1 MSDDISAP
9 FMDRR
14 QQLATAALDNEY
26 ESIGA
31 RPAPPAPEPD
41 QQVSDGP
48 IKSAFSKIGAVAKDV
63 GLGVF
68 KETPR
73 AIFTGARD
81 AYQNTL
87 NMAREF
93 GDYLESGPFKDLP
106 AGVTWDPSG
115 IHIATGA
122 ELQNPDIVRPADYA
136 NIPHVMDNPKTIT
149 GGLIKGATQFLVSL
163 KGINKLSGAAGI
175 PEATGVAGYGL
186 TALKGALA
194 SFAGFDPHQQ
204 RLSNLI
210 QQFPALQNPVTDYL
224 ASKPDD
230 NAAEGRFKN
239 SLEGLGM
246 GLVTDGFVK
255 GVRLLRDA
263 MQTKTALQEGI
274 AQIAPQEASKEIE
287 ALLAPKPV
295 AEGVATPEPP
305 PLVVQPGVR
314 ASEKLAAAATRT
326 TALTPDDVAGR
337 MVAPLEPIASS
348 AEGRAMEPAKTFINF
363 ARIDTPDDVQRAMQG
378 LADSISITSDTTA
391 QSLRDRIG
399 TLDER
404 LAELRNSKEF
414 IETRGKADRFHGSS
428 TELPSSLDD
437 SFYSTMNIYGQGFY
451 TTDAL
456 DVASGYT
463 KKGLREADRAGTA
476 NPSLYKV
483 LAPEAKLFD
492 MERPL
497 TDALKDALSKHDD
510 LFGLAIESLPANAGL
525 RSVFDEVRAL
535 SHGEGYS
542 ADTVQEL
549 FDSTRAYLEKAG
561 YEGYQHVGGG
571 FSGKAAH
578 DVRIYWKPSTLL
590 VSKLDPSGF
599 RKIDNAQISAL
610 EAERSQLQSRVLDT
624 AKAGVRSFDQM
635 KLDAGHQNAW
645 DALVS
650 RQAGQ
655 PLSDS
660 QMLAARQL
668 WASATDK
675 MSQLAQEAAAS
686 PSEANLFAF
695 RKMLAVHNMI
705 QNEVLGARASIARAQ
720 ASMRIPVGTS
730 AERLREIQ
738 FQLESAGGT
747 DVARELAQAVDKMAK
762 AGMISEM
769 TTAAEKGA
777 FARTTD
783 AVKEAWTLGLLTSP
797 KTHLKNIVSNAAFV
811 PMQMAERATAAKFA
825 QFLGDTG
832 SVQPGEAAAQY
843 FGMTQ
848 GAKDMFR
855 YYAKLSRSRLLEGAD
870 EAAKVALEN
879 PIYETGLKD
888 VGKMDLPPAISSEA
902 LKIDP
907 SNWLGKAADGVGSA
921 YGITSNALT
930 AEDNFFKVLA
940 YRMETHAQAFRQ
952 TQQEIA
958 AGKVTPQEGA
968 ARMADLIASPP
979 ENIRLASADQA
990 LYQTFNE
997 APGWFGQMLL
1007 KAKRNSLFAH
1017 ILVPFARTT
1026 ANLQRAAFERTP
1038 LAPLVGQWRADIAAG
1053 GARRDLALARWALGS
1068 AAFAALTDA
1077 TSSGLITGKG
1087 PVDPGQRAALTREGW
1102 SPYSVKVGDRWLTYN
1117 GISPVGD
1124 VMGMAADVA
1133 ETGQHG
1139 EEQYV
1144 EGKDV
1149 QKLSASAVAAIAGN
1163 IMNKSYLSGLADVID
1178 AIHDP
1183 NGPGA
1188 TQWLNNMA
1196 GSVVPS
1202 GVAAA
1207 TRAIDPNIHA
1217 VNSMTDQI
1225 RSRIPFLS
1233 KDLPVRHDLW
1243 GDPITIDSGWGKP
1256 FDVLSPIGSK
1266 KPTPEPIDREL
1277 LRLKANIEMPSA
1289 SVTFSQGNVSV
1300 PVNLRQYPEVYERYV
1315 ELAGNELK
1323 HPAWGLGAK
1332 DLLNQIIEGDHPL
1345 SAVYRLKADLPG
1357 GEATP
1362 FAQVSPKEEFIR
1374 SIIGQYRDLAR
1385 RQILTEYPQIKG
1397 LVDEGRDQI
1406 QQLKM
1411 PVLQ

>member
-1 MSDDISAP
+1 MS
-9 FMDRR
+9 
-14 QQLATAALDNEY
+14 
-26 ESIGA
+26 
-31 RPAPPAPEPD
+31 PP
-41 QQVSDGP
+41 
-48 IKSAFSKIGAVAKDV
+48 
-63 GLGVF
+63 
-68 KETPR
+68 R
-73 AIFTGARD
+73 
-81 AYQNTL
+81 
-87 NMAREF
+87 
-93 GDYLESGPFKDLP
+93 
-106 AGVTWDPSG
+106 
-115 IHIATGA
+115 
-122 ELQNPDIVRPADYA
+122 
-136 NIPHVMDNPKTIT
+136 
-149 GGLIKGATQFLVSL
+149 
-163 KGINKLSGAAGI
+163 
-175 PEATGVAGYGL
+175 
-186 TALKGALA
+186 
-194 SFAGFDPHQQ
+194 
-204 RLSNLI
+204 
-210 QQFPALQNPVTDYL
+210 
-224 ASKPDD
+224 
-230 NAAEGRFKN
+230 
-239 SLEGLGM
+239 
-246 GLVTDGFVK
+246 
-255 GVRLLRDA
+255 
-263 MQTKTALQEGI
+263 
-274 AQIAPQEASKEIE
+274 
-287 ALLAPKPV
+287 
-295 AEGVATPEPP
+295 
-305 PLVVQPGVR
+305 
-314 ASEKLAAAATRT
+314 
-326 TALTPDDVAGR
+326 
-337 MVAPLEPIASS
+337 
-348 AEGRAMEPAKTFINF
+348 TFINF
-363 ARIDTPDDVQRAMQG
+363 ARIDTPEDVQKAMQG
-378 LADSISITSDTTA
+378 LADS
-391 QSLRDRIG
+391 
-399 TLDER
+399 
-404 LAELRNSKEF
+404 
-414 IETRGKADRFHGSS
+414 
-428 TELPSSLDD
+428 
-437 SFYSTMNIYGQGFY
+437 
-451 TTDAL
+451 
-456 DVASGYT
+456 V
-463 KKGLREADRAGTA
+463 
-476 NPSLYKV
+476 
-483 LAPEAKLFD
+483 
-492 MERPL
+492 PL
-497 TDALKDALSKHDD
+497 TA
-510 LFGLAIESLPANAGL
+510 
-525 RSVFDEVRAL
+525 
-535 SHGEGYS
+535 
-542 ADTVQEL
+542 
-549 FDSTRAYLEKAG
+549 
-561 YEGYQHVGGG
+561 
-571 FSGKAAH
+571 
-578 DVRIYWKPSTLL
+578 
-590 VSKLDPSGF
+590 
-599 RKIDNAQISAL
+599 
-610 EAERSQLQSRVLDT
+610 DT
-624 AKAGVRSFDQM
+624 AKEGVRSFDQM
-635 KLDAGHQNAW
+635 KLDASHQNAW

-675 MSQLAQEAAAS
+675 MSQLATEAATS

-738 FQLESAGGT
+738 FQLESSGGT
-747 DVARELAQAVDKMAK
+747 EVARELAQAVDKMAK

-811 PMQMAERATAAKFA
+811 PMQMVERSTAAKFA
-825 QFLGDTG
+825 QLLGDTG

-843 FGMTQ
+843 FGMTR
-848 GAKDMFR
+848 GASDMFR
-855 YYAKLSRSRLLEGAD
+855 YYAKLSRSRLLEGSD
-870 EAAKVALEN
+870 EAAKTALEN

-902 LKIDP
+902 LKIPAD
-907 SNWLGKAADGVGSA
+907 SWLGKAADATGSVYGV
-921 YGITSNALT
+921 TSNALT

-952 TQQEIA
+952 AQQEIN
-958 AGKVTPQEGA
+958 AGTLAPEQGA
-968 ARMADLIASPP
+968 ARMADLIANPP

-1053 GARRDLALARWALGS
+1053 GARRDLALARWSLGT

-1087 PVDPGQRAALTREGW
+1087 PVDPGRRAALTREGW
-1102 SPYSVKVGDRWLTYN
+1102 SPYSIKVGDRWLTYN

-1124 VMGMAADVA
+1124 VIGMAADVA

-1202 GVAAA
+1202 GVAAV

-1225 RSRIPFLS
+1225 RSRLPFLS
-1233 KDLPVRHDLW
+1233 KDMPIRHDLW
-1243 GDPITIDSGWGKP
+1243 GAPITIDSGWGKP
-1256 FDVLSPIGSK
+1256 FDILSPIGSK
-1266 KPTPEPIDREL
+1266 KPTPEPIDKEL
-1277 LRLKANIEMPSA
+1277 LRLNANVEMPSA
-1289 SVTFSQGNVSV
+1289 SVTFSQGNISV
-1300 PVNLRQYPEVYERYV
+1300 PVNLRLYPEVYERYV

-1332 DLLNQIIEGDHPL
+1332 DLLNQIVEGNHPL

-1362 FAQVSPKEEFIR
+1362 FVQVSPKEEFIR

-1397 LVDEGRDQI
+1397 LVDEGRDQL